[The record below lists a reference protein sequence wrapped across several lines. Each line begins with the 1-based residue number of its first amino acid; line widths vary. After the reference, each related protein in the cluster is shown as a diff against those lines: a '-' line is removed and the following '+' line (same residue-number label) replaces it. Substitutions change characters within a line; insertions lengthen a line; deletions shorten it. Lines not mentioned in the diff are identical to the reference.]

1 MYLCVQCTYTYI
13 AVCRFFLPLFSLYKR
28 NRSEWERKREK
39 IKIKGAKKKEQK
51 KEPNHKTSTQSYL
64 LLFCGTT
71 SSNWGKREN
80 VREWGSGKDRK
91 RPVCVRSGGVSECER
106 EGKIQKKSLLDQFFC
121 RSCNVLR
128 GFQITRRIKYI
139 ILGMRVFHFRNHQ

>member
-1 MYLCVQCTYTYI
+1 MYMYT
-13 AVCRFFLPLFSLYKR
+13 AVCRFFLPLFFSLYKR
-28 NRSEWERKREK
+28 NRSERVRERVK
-39 IKIKGAKKKEQK
+39 IKIKGTKKKEGK

-71 SSNWGKREN
+71 SSKWVGEN
-80 VREWGSGKDRK
+80 DGERVEGVIEKKSERQWR
-91 RPVCVRSGGVSECER
+91 VGGVENWRER
-106 EGKIQKKSLLDQFFC
+106 KDEKSLLDQFFC

-139 ILGMRVFHFRNHQ
+139 ILGFEGFSF